1 LEEIMS
7 GFRQALAVILLTLFC
22 WSTGFSAVWHTCNDV
37 PVRVKYAPMG
47 MFWDQCSIPSGS
59 PQERAF
65 FSALYEH
72 RFYSTALGFGAGFQH
87 IYNGRCIITH
97 DDGRSDVA
105 LVNRSDIDG
114 ALGLTITQ
122 DDGCTFSWEEQHI
135 VEADVM
141 VSVDLSFVRADES
154 RVITRAPAGTVIG
167 ALVMLHELGHALGLD
182 HSNAF
187 AVMRD
192 GLRSRA
198 PFVGMT
204 PGSGGLSGELAGDDV
219 FGVSHIYGY
228 DPSYRNLFVSS
239 QLLRNGMLVDNNIDP
254 TKGDAVHPDPLMVC
268 PGDKV
273 NFYATV
279 GNDNSNRE
287 PVQVRVYADSA
298 LNAYYYPDSIPYSW
312 FNVSL
317 GRGAFSF
324 PVSYTVPSSMPSGTT
339 QNLYVSLPTTNL
351 WERKGYDNSAR
362 SRLRIRRKAGC

>member
-1 LEEIMS
+1 LEKIMS
-7 GFRQALAVILLTLFC
+7 GLRQLVAVILAEFLC
-22 WSTGFSAVWHTCNDV
+22 VSTAFSAAWHTCNDV

-47 MFWDQCSIPSGS
+47 MSWDQCSIPSGS

-72 RFYSTALGFGAGFQH
+72 RFYSFALGFGAGFQH

-122 DDGCTFSWEEQHI
+122 DDGCTFAWEEQHI

-141 VSVDLSFVRADES
+141 VSADLSFARADES
-154 RVITRAPAGTVIG
+154 RVVTRAPAGAVIG
-167 ALVMLHELGHALGLD
+167 ALVLLHELGHALGLD

-192 GLRSRA
+192 GLRARA

-204 PGSGGLSGELAGDDV
+204 LGSGGLSSELTGDDV
-219 FGVSHIYGY
+219 LGVSRIYGY

-239 QLLRNGMLVDNNIDP
+239 QVLRNGMLVDNNVDP
-254 TKGDAVHPDPLMVC
+254 TRGDAAHPDPVMVC
-268 PGDKV
+268 PGDRV

-279 GNDNSNRE
+279 GNNNSNRE
-287 PVQVRVYADSA
+287 AVQVRVYADSD

-312 FNVSL
+312 FNISL
-317 GRGAFSF
+317 GRGAYSF
-324 PVSYTVPSSMPSGTT
+324 PVWYTVPSSMPSGTT